1 MNKKQLY
8 ESIMKVVSREVK
20 KALNENQLNEK
31 LSDFREKY
39 KNTASVAEVFDKI
52 MSIVKPFQKEKTFDV
67 CNLYEIRNNSPY
79 QIDQFY
85 AEDKITGDEI
95 VNDYVKDGIQ
105 LRLDIY
111 VEEKAYIDYMDA
123 TTTKANGREF
133 KVLSEID
140 DVNFNV
146 DTWIMNTRPTSKL
159 IIINLSHLAEHAD
172 KLEIFCKW
180 LSGNMD

>member
-1 MNKKQLY
+1 
-8 ESIMKVVSREVK
+8 
-20 KALNENQLNEK
+20 
-31 LSDFREKY
+31 
-39 KNTASVAEVFDKI
+39 
-52 MSIVKPFQKEKTFDV
+52 
-67 CNLYEIRNNSPY
+67 
-79 QIDQFY
+79 
-85 AEDKITGDEI
+85 
-95 VNDYVKDGIQ
+95 
-105 LRLDIY
+105 
-111 VEEKAYIDYMDA
+111 MDA